1 MASWADV
8 EREAPAFAKTVR
20 ERFDA
25 HVNKLLATLRADG
38 APRISAIEADFR
50 DGELWLG
57 MMTGSRKAADLRR
70 DPRLALHAASEDPGD
85 AGTDWA
91 DAKLSGRG
99 VEITERDERR
109 RLMAAL
115 GAPAE
120 HSDSGHLFRV
130 DVQEVV
136 LTRLGGDPPDHLVI
150 ELWRPGSPLRRVE
163 RR

>member
-25 HVNKLLATLRADG
+25 HTNKLLATLRADG
-38 APRISAIEADFR
+38 APRISAIEADFH

-57 MMTGSRKAADLRR
+57 MMAGSRKAADLHR
-70 DPRLALHAASEDPGD
+70 DPRLALHAASEDPAD

-99 VEITERDERR
+99 VEITDDDERR
-109 RLMAAL
+109 RLHAAF
-115 GAPAE
+115 GTPE
-120 HSDSGHLFRV
+120 QHSDGHLFRV
-130 DVQEVV
+130 DIEEVV
-136 LTRLGGDPPDHLVI
+136 LTRLGGDPPDRLVI
-150 ELWRPGSPLRRVE
+150 HLWRPGAPLRRME